1 MAMEDE
7 GLAEEIPLATA
18 QHVRAQLG
26 SLRDLDPRAGDL
38 SRSRKDPVQSLRRSS
53 ADQQP
58 DASRFKRRAAG
69 QQTKDDVASWDPCG
83 IWTDRPRVGPDRARI
98 PAGHARTAPW

>member
-7 GLAEEIPLATA
+7 GQAKEILLATA

-38 SRSRKDPVQSLRRSS
+38 SRSRKDPS
-53 ADQQP
+53 
-58 DASRFKRRAAG
+58 
-69 QQTKDDVASWDPCG
+69 
-83 IWTDRPRVGPDRARI
+83 
-98 PAGHARTAPW
+98 

>member
-1 MAMEDE
+1 MRRRVQLAGYALEYLRTDSLVRLIGRSFSTMAMEDE

-38 SRSRKDPVQSLRRSS
+38 SRSRKDPVPSLRRSS
-53 ADQQP
+53 ADQQT
-58 DASRFKRRAAG
+58 DA
-69 QQTKDDVASWDPCG
+69 
-83 IWTDRPRVGPDRARI
+83 
-98 PAGHARTAPW
+98 